1 MFASSNQALLF
12 TLLGTL
18 SMTVIILLA
27 FALMMKMRKAE
38 ELNKIIAELK
48 KSLDEMDEQAKLIVR
63 TDLEL
68 NKTYEE
74 LDHRLNALYALQ
86 RISRELS
93 KTLDQS
99 QIFRV
104 FRQEHLQEIG
114 FEKMF
119 TLSSRQNTRALQL
132 KHQIGFSQEEA
143 GEIENRL
150 NQGKTPLLISQIA
163 STFSSARKINKDNP
177 LNPALKQ
184 ACGLD
189 SFVVLPILKKSGP
202 FGFIILGNSA
212 SDTLLT
218 AGDEELATILAT
230 QLGQALDNAEL
241 FENAYS
247 QHQELEK
254 KVIIRTKELSEAL
267 DEIKTVSKR
276 KTDFVSAVSHELRT
290 PLTSIKGYASIL
302 LSEKSGPLPQEIKDR
317 LAKINKHSD
326 ELVHMVNDLLD
337 IARIES
343 GKFEMK
349 LEPVDLKETAAGII
363 DLLGPQMKEKGVA
376 VLPEFPARLSPVLAD
391 RTQISRVFINIMGNA
406 VKFVPEKSG
415 AIKISAMESGDFVQV
430 NIADNGIGMS
440 DEDARRIFEEF
451 YRVDNLINQK
461 VKGTGLGLTLVKN
474 IIRAHNGKIWV
485 ESKLNHGS
493 VFSFALPKDIRRV
506 SNAGHPAG
514 V

>member
-1 MFASSNQALLF
+1 MFIF
-12 TLLGTL
+12 TLLGLL
-18 SMTVIILLA
+18 SMAVIILLA
-27 FALMMKMRKAE
+27 FALMMKMRRME

-93 KTLDQS
+93 RTLDQN

-104 FRQEHLQEIG
+104 LRQEHLQEIG
-114 FEKMF
+114 FEKMLI
-119 TLSSRQNTRALQL
+119 LSSRQNNSALQL
-132 KHQIGFSQEEA
+132 RHQLGFSQEEA
-143 GEIENRL
+143 AGIEKSL
-150 NQGKTPLLISQIA
+150 NQGKTPLLINQITA
-163 STFSSARKINKDNP
+163 TFSSAQKANKDNP

-189 SFVVLPILKKSGP
+189 SFVVLPILKKSGH

-212 SDTLLT
+212 AQAPLA
-218 AGDEELATILAT
+218 AGDEELITILAT

-254 KVIIRTKELSEAL
+254 KVISRTKELSDAL
-267 DEIKTVSKR
+267 DEIKAVSKR

-302 LSEKSGPLPQEIKDR
+302 LSEKSGPLPQEIKER
-317 LAKINKHSD
+317 LVKINKHSD

-363 DLLGPQMKEKGVA
+363 DLLGPQMKEKGIA
-376 VLPEFPARLSPVLAD
+376 ILPEFPARLSPVLAD

-406 VKFVPEKSG
+406 VKFVPENTG
-415 AIKISAMESGDFVQV
+415 AIKISALESGDFVQV

-485 ESKLNHGS
+485 ESKLNQGS
-493 VFSFALPKDIRRV
+493 TFSFSLPITKGR
-506 SNAGHPAG
+506 
-514 V
+514 